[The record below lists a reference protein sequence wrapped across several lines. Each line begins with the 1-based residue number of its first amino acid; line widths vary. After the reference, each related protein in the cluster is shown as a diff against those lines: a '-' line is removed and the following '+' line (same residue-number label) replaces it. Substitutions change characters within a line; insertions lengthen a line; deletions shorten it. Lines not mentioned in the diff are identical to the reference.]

1 MRNIIVL
8 LFVLTNFATIAVA
21 QDSLQVQP
29 RPGVPGQHETPG
41 DGEKKED
48 RIAIPI
54 SDIPEKM
61 MSTLDGNEKFKGW
74 QDGQVYFDRSADQYL
89 VHVVEQN
96 ATRTYRF
103 DKNGVEILSGE
114 SGVKQE
120 EGRN

>member
-1 MRNIIVL
+1 M
-8 LFVLTNFATIAVA
+8 
-21 QDSLQVQP
+21 QP
-29 RPGVPGQHETPG
+29 RPAVPGQHETPG

-114 SGVKQE
+114 SGVEQE